1 MNGTRAQGGAARLVV
16 LALLVSILSQNVM
29 GFLAGGQGL
38 RLPGA
43 CRCAGFGF
51 HGALLACGWPG
62 LAGHDSALGVLKA
75 EHASFA

>member
-51 HGALLACGWPG
+51 HGALLAHSARQR
-62 LAGHDSALGVLKA
+62 LAGSRGRARIVCMI
-75 EHASFA
+75 SS